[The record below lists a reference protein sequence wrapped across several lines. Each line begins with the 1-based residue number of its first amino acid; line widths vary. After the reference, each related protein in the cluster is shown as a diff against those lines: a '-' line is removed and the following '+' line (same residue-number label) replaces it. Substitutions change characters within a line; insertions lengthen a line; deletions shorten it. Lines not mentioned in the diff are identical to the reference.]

1 MPIRPLED
9 TLLPQGALAQALL
22 AQSVGGLAVLDAA
35 GRFAWLNPAA
45 SDILGGDPVGL
56 PSPFPLDALDGARRR
71 LDEPALEYS
80 GRPVDGVGYTVGFSA
95 VSEPSRSEREL
106 AAFARAA
113 ALVAC
118 EPRIGVV
125 LDRLADEVRTAS
137 GMANCAIVLMNPA
150 TGLWRYAGTSGVA
163 PDFVERME
171 RCRHNG
177 AAMLTVRAYDSR
189 RVQIRYGCRAG
200 IANDPAWAPMYDLVQ
215 GPEWD
220 TYVAV
225 PLVVQGVAI
234 GALAGFHPVGSTP
247 GPEDL
252 RFLGAMADQAAV
264 AVETSRRLDRLRTQ
278 AARDERRRLA
288 RDMHDSVTQ
297 ALYSLNLHVQATE
310 LLLPADSPEPVRS
323 ALAGLRGLAATALKE
338 MRALILHRR
347 PEALRDSGLVA
358 AVRGHA
364 EAMSVGGGLS
374 VVVDCPEEPMALG
387 ELVEED
393 LFLIVCEALHNVTKH
408 SGASTV
414 TVRFQQ
420 PAGTP
425 DLVVEVTDD
434 GRGFR
439 PGRETGAHLG
449 MTTMAERALAHGG
462 ELTVRP
468 VRSGGT
474 TVRARIP
481 DVLPA
486 RRTSR

>member
-1 MPIRPLED
+1 MPIRTLD
-9 TLLPQGALAQALL
+9 TALLPQGLVLEALL
-22 AQSVGGLAVLDAA
+22 AESTEAMAVLDPT
-35 GRFAWLNPAA
+35 GRSAWLNTGGRG
-45 SDILGGDPVGL
+45 ILGDHAVGC
-56 PSPFPLDALDGARRR
+56 PSPFPLSSLDGVRRR

-80 GRPVDGVGYTVGFSA
+80 GRPVDGVGFAVTFREVPEVG
-95 VSEPSRSEREL
+95 RREREL

-118 EPRIGVV
+118 EPRIEVV
-125 LDRLADEVRTAS
+125 LDRLAEEVRTAS

-189 RVQIRYGCRAG
+189 QVQIRYGCRAG
-200 IANDPAWAPMYDLVQ
+200 IADDPAWAPMYDLVR

-225 PLVVQGVAI
+225 PLVVQGEAI

-252 RFLGAMADQAAV
+252 RFLTAMADQAAV
-264 AVETSRRLDRLRTQ
+264 AVETSRRLDRLRIQ

-323 ALAGLRGLAATALKE
+323 GLAGLRGLAATALKE

-347 PEALRDSGLVA
+347 PEALREAGLVA

-364 EAMSVGGGLS
+364 EAMSAPGGLS
-374 VVVDCPEEPMALG
+374 VTVDCPEEPLALG

-393 LFLIVCEALHNVTKH
+393 LFLIVCEALHNVAKH
-408 SGASTV
+408 AGAATATV
-414 TVRFQQ
+414 GFHRL
-420 PAGTP
+420 PGTR
-425 DLVVEVTDD
+425 DVVVEVTDD

-439 PGRETGAHLG
+439 PGRDGGAHLG

-474 TVRARIP
+474 TVRVRIP
-481 DVLPA
+481 DVLPDGGVA
-486 RRTSR
+486 R